1 MYVYETI
8 VGYMPGSEINIYDE
22 ANGRGEEYEFSS
34 QLNEVLEYG
43 AKVLWETYK
52 VFVIHDMVFA
62 SVVIDVS
69 EFEDGE
75 GVPIMNFDQDSTGFP
90 NKERKRAVELYK
102 NRKYRLVHG

>member
-1 MYVYETI
+1 MYMVL

-22 ANGRGEEYEFSS
+22 ANGRNEKYEFSS
-34 QLNEVLEYG
+34 LLNEAIEIG

-62 SVVIDVS
+62 SVVVDVR

-75 GVPIMNFDQDSTGFP
+75 GVTIMNFNQDSTGFP
-90 NKERKRAVELYK
+90 NKERKQAVEAHK
-102 NRKYRLVHG
+102 NRKKRLFQV